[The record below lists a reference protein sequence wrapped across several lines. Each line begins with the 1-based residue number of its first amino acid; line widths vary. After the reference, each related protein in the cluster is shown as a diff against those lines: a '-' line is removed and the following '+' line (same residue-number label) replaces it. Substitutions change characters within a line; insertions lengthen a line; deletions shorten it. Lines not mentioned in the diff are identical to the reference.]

1 MYYNPMKRFI
11 FICLFSVMGFAFAQ
25 TAESQTHFKTG
36 LSLGAFWAFNQDKS
50 GGDFEVG
57 LPIIR
62 GEETGFMLRNHF
74 LFSGYGGDGFGQV
87 SVGDKLLIGGYIPTT
102 HFVAKP
108 YGFVSTSLGFFAPD
122 AGIDFSRT
130 LRTDLI
136 FGSSCFLFFGL
147 YGMITGGLTLIWSIE
162 KWSLLKQTAVHFTL
176 QYTLTTACTFLPR
189 IYTTT
194 YKSFVLWT
202 AIFVAIYIVIW
213 LVIYI
218 KIYLTISI
226 LNKQLD
232 LRVFQVSK
240 N

>member
-25 TAESQTHFKTG
+25 TAESQTHFKNG

-108 YGFVSTSLGFFAPD
+108 YGFVSTSLGFFASSPLEKT
-122 AGIDFSRT
+122 GFFS
-130 LRTDLI
+130 LPLIAEVHLGGGFEFQFIKNMSFAVEYGGMWSFSVGTDK
-136 FGSSCFLFFGL
+136 F
-147 YGMITGGLTLIWSIE
+147 WSISNSTL
-162 KWSLLKQTAVHFTL
+162 SLG
-176 QYTLTTACTFLPR
+176 Y
-189 IYTTT
+189 
-194 YKSFVLWT
+194 
-202 AIFVAIYIVIW
+202 
-213 LVIYI
+213 
-218 KIYLTISI
+218 
-226 LNKQLD
+226 
-232 LRVFQVSK
+232 RVYF
-240 N
+240 

>member
-25 TAESQTHFKTG
+25 TAENQTHFKNG
-36 LSLGAFWAFNQDKS
+36 LSLGAFWTFNQDKS

-108 YGFVSTSLGFFAPD
+108 YGFVSTSLGFFASS
-122 AGIDFSRT
+122 ALEKSVFFS
-130 LRTDLI
+130 LPLIAEVHLGGGFEFQFIKNMSFAVEYGGMWAFSVGTDK
-136 FGSSCFLFFGL
+136 F
-147 YGMITGGLTLIWSIE
+147 WSISNPTL
-162 KWSLLKQTAVHFTL
+162 SLG
-176 QYTLTTACTFLPR
+176 Y
-189 IYTTT
+189 
-194 YKSFVLWT
+194 
-202 AIFVAIYIVIW
+202 
-213 LVIYI
+213 
-218 KIYLTISI
+218 
-226 LNKQLD
+226 
-232 LRVFQVSK
+232 RVYF
-240 N
+240 